1 MPMCV
6 ILRRELIS
14 KTAVLV
20 ATAAAPLLAK
30 GALAQTQA
38 HGGSNMSDARVSSLV
53 DALHANHPAA
63 DRADKMGLYGWL
75 VGRWTIDAIYHLNDG
90 TIRRS
95 RGEIHAGWVLEG
107 RALQDVWIVPARDVQ
122 RTDPPSPGDFYGTTL
137 RVYDP
142 RLDAW
147 HILWTDPL
155 NQVYRTQIG
164 RARGDDIVQDGTDET
179 GAPVRW
185 SFTEITPNSFRWLGE
200 RSVDGGTTF
209 QLLVEFLARRV

>member
-20 ATAAAPLLAK
+20 GTAAAPLLAK

-53 DALHANHPAA
+53 DALHADHPAA

-75 VGRWTIDAIYHLNDG
+75 IGRWTIDAIYHLNEG

-107 RALQDVWIVPARDVQ
+107 RALQDVWIVPARDAQ
-122 RTDPPSPGDFYGTTL
+122 RADPPGPGDFYGTTL

-142 RLDAW
+142 KLDAW
-147 HILWTDPL
+147 HILWSDPL
-155 NQVYRTQIG
+155 NQVYRQQIG
-164 RARGDDIVQDGTDET
+164 RAHGDDIVQDGTDET

-200 RSVDGGTTF
+200 RSADGGTTF
-209 QLLVEFLARRV
+209 RLLVEIVARR